1 MYENHYTIM
10 FRQFLLQL
18 YFNVIANLIFCKING
33 AGGLISVQ
41 KAKKRRIKISFS
53 GSKVLFCP
61 FLIKKE
67 PILYIE
73 RIGFIPIY
81 HLFV

>member
-1 MYENHYTIM
+1 MYETHYTIM

-33 AGGLISVQ
+33 DYGLISIR
-41 KAKKRRIKISFS
+41 KAKNTYDTSLF
-53 GSKVLFCP
+53 GGKVLFCP

-67 PILYIE
+67 PTLYIE
-73 RIGFIPIY
+73 RIGFILIY
-81 HLFV
+81 RLFV